1 MKRVEVVLASAG
13 SGKTFTLTLRFAG
26 LLLRGARPEDV
37 LAATFTRKA
46 AGEIQARILE
56 RLAGAA
62 EGGKG
67 LDELR
72 KHLDWPEL
80 EVGHCQQVLKRTVD
94 ALPRMQVLTLDSWF
108 ARLGRGLAP
117 ELGLDPGWRMLEEV
131 EDEELRIQALE
142 EVLAR
147 GDREE
152 RIALLRD
159 LQRGRSEARVLDR
172 LLRSVASAHARA
184 RWSVEG
190 AWDHL
195 APAKPLEAAEFEAL
209 YQEFS
214 GLEVVKNA
222 KGEENGNWT
231 NGKARFLRALSDQDW
246 AAITGAGLYKGWVET
261 GTYQS
266 KAFAD
271 ADPRWEAAFQRLRL
285 HMGGEVLAEV
295 ARQNQALSQLLAEFG
310 RAHDQILEREGGL
323 RFDDLTWRLASAA
336 LGDRDFDLAYRL
348 DTRLHHV
355 LLDEYQDTN
364 ALQHAVLDRNLKELA
379 SYGEEDRSLFV
390 VGDPKQSIYGFR
402 EAEPRLLQDLGE
414 RLSLEPSSLA
424 TNWRSSPRV
433 LEFVNRIFSQLA
445 SAPFLDPETP
455 ALRAAQAFEEGWE
468 EHTPAKPNL
477 DLPGR
482 VRVWEAAKSDGQ
494 SDTEE
499 LLDVAVR
506 LVAELRE
513 EAPHARIAVLTRTG
527 RFGVKLLA
535 RLAEEG
541 IPAAGEGGRPLVD
554 SHLVRCTL
562 GLLRL
567 ADHPGDGLALALV
580 MGSPLLGLFPELDP
594 SGPLPELGRGLS
606 HLARTGI
613 AEQGI
618 GPWLAG
624 LRDRLEDIAPYD
636 AERFEALLR
645 IAHAWPESPRGRL
658 APLLAHLQEARTEGA
673 SDAQVRVLTIH
684 ASKGL
689 EYDAVVLPELGGKMF
704 ETPSLVSRRGDAYGP
719 VELLSTY
726 QSRGFQCLDE
736 GLAGLHEWDQKA
748 LLTDSLCMLY
758 VALTRAKRSLD
769 LILPHWRP
777 KKGKK
782 GRAALPESAR
792 WCHFVRFLGT
802 AYDPDPEG
810 PLLLEEAS
818 DDPWFDRIEPREEQP
833 QPAPPPTLALRPGGA
848 FRPLPSRSPSAAEG
862 GQRRTVAAW
871 LRGVDEG
878 AVALGTCVHALL
890 ERVEWGDTLDLSRL
904 GDQARAEGLGAASEG
919 AASEGAAV
927 EGPGGG
933 VLERAL
939 ELLDEALVAPE
950 LRSLLVR
957 PEAGAELWRERRFAV
972 ELEGELWSG
981 TFDRVVLHRDEEGAL
996 TRAEVLD
1003 WKTDRVEE
1011 SGLSERAEHYRPQ
1024 LEAYGRVLAAMTG
1037 LAPERIA
1044 LRLVF
1049 LRAGRVVDL

>member
-1 MKRVEVVLASAG
+1 VKRVEVVLASAG

-26 LLLRGARPEDV
+26 LLLRGARPEEV

-67 LDELR
+67 LAELR
-72 KHLDWPEL
+72 KHLDWPDL
-80 EVGHCQQVLKRTVD
+80 EVGHCQEVLKRTVD

-131 EDEELRIQALE
+131 EDEEFRIQALE

-147 GDREE
+147 GDRAE

-195 APAKPLEAAEFEAL
+195 APGKPLDAAEFEAL
-209 YQEFS
+209 YREFE
-214 GLEVVKNA
+214 GLELAKTKAGADHSGWVSGRVK
-222 KGEENGNWT
+222 
-231 NGKARFLRALSDQDW
+231 FLSELERQDW
-246 AAITGAGLYKGWVET
+246 GALTGGGMFSKWVEAGKY
-261 GTYQS
+261 GTTT
-266 KAFAD
+266 FDD
-271 ADPRWEAAFQRLRL
+271 ADPRWEPAFQRLRL
-285 HMGGEVLAEV
+285 HMAAEVLAEV
-295 ARQNQALSQLLAEFG
+295 ARQNLALSQLLSEFG
-310 RAHDQILEREGGL
+310 RSHDQILEREGGL

-336 LGDRDFDLAYRL
+336 LGKRDFDLAYRL
-348 DTRLHHV
+348 DTRLHHL

-364 ALQHAVLDRNLKELA
+364 ALQHAVLDRNLAEIA

-402 EAEPRLLQDLGE
+402 EAEPRLLQGLGA
-414 RLSLEPSSLA
+414 RLDLEPSTLA

-433 LEFVNRIFSQLA
+433 LEFVNRIFSRLS
-445 SAPFLDPETP
+445 SAPFLDPDTP
-455 ALRAAQAFEEGWE
+455 ALRAAQAFEAGWE
-468 EHTPAKPNL
+468 EHTAAEPNL

-482 VRVWEAAKSDGQ
+482 VRVWEAAKSDGN

-499 LLDVAVR
+499 LLDEAVR
-506 LVAELRE
+506 LVAELRA

-580 MGSPLLGLFPELDP
+580 LGSPLLGLFPDLDA
-594 SGPLPELGRGLS
+594 SGPLPELGRALS
-606 HLARTGI
+606 HRARAGI
-613 AEQGI
+613 AEQGV

-624 LRDRLEDIAPYD
+624 LRERLEGIAPYD

-645 IAHAWPESPRGRL
+645 IAHAWPESSRGRL
-658 APLLAHLQEARTEGA
+658 APLIAHLQEARTEGA

-704 ETPSLVSRRGDAYGP
+704 ETPSLVSRRSDAYGP

-726 QSRGFQCLDE
+726 QPRGLQCLDD
-736 GLAGLHEWDQKA
+736 GLSGLHEWDQEA

-758 VALTRAKRSLD
+758 VAMTRAKRSLD

-777 KKGKK
+777 TKGKS
-782 GRAALPESAR
+782 GRAALPNTAR

-802 AYDPDPEG
+802 AFEADPES
-810 PLLLEEAS
+810 PLLLQEAS
-818 DDPWFDRIEPREEQP
+818 EVAWAQGIEPREEQP
-833 QPAPPPTLALRPGGA
+833 EPAPAPSLELRPGGA
-848 FRPLPSRSPSAAEG
+848 FRPLPTRSPSAAEG
-862 GQRRTVAAW
+862 GQRRTVAEW

-890 ERVEWGDTLDLSRL
+890 EGVEWGDSLDLARL
-904 GDQARAEGLGAASEG
+904 GDAARAGQGSTGQAI
-919 AASEGAAV
+919 
-927 EGPGGG
+927 
-933 VLERAL
+933 LETAL

-950 LRSLLVR
+950 LRSLLTR
-957 PEAGAELWRERRFAV
+957 PDDNAELWRERRFAV

-981 TFDRVVLHRDEEGAL
+981 TFDRVVLHRDGEGAL
-996 TRAEVLD
+996 THAEVVD
-1003 WKTDRVEE
+1003 WKTDRVSED
-1011 SGLSERAEHYRPQ
+1011 GLLERAEHYRPQ

-1037 LAPERIA
+1037 VPAERIA
-1044 LRLVF
+1044 LRLAF

>member
-13 SGKTFTLTLRFAG
+13 SGKTFTLTLRFAE
-26 LLLRGARPEDV
+26 LLLRGARPEEV

-72 KHLDWPEL
+72 KHLDWPDL
-80 EVGHCQQVLKRTVD
+80 EVGHCQEVLKRTVD

-131 EDEELRIQALE
+131 EDEEFRIQALE

-147 GDREE
+147 GDRAE

-195 APAKPLEAAEFEAL
+195 APGKPLDAAEFEAL
-209 YQEFS
+209 YREFE
-214 GLEVVKNA
+214 GLELAKTKAGADHSGWVSGRVK
-222 KGEENGNWT
+222 
-231 NGKARFLRALSDQDW
+231 FLSELERQDW
-246 AAITGAGLYKGWVET
+246 GALTGGGMFSKWVEAGKY
-261 GTYQS
+261 GTTT
-266 KAFAD
+266 FDD
-271 ADPRWEAAFQRLRL
+271 ADPRWEPAFQRLRL
-285 HMGGEVLAEV
+285 HMAAEVLAEV
-295 ARQNQALSQLLAEFG
+295 ARQNLALSQLLSEFG
-310 RAHDQILEREGGL
+310 RSHDQILEREGGL

-336 LGDRDFDLAYRL
+336 LGKRDFDLAYRL
-348 DTRLHHV
+348 DTRLHHL

-364 ALQHAVLDRNLKELA
+364 ALQHAVLDRNLAEIA

-402 EAEPRLLQDLGE
+402 EAEPRLLQGLGA
-414 RLSLEPSSLA
+414 RLDLEPSTLA

-433 LEFVNRIFSQLA
+433 LEFVNRVFSQLA
-445 SAPFLDPETP
+445 SAPFLDPDTP
-455 ALRAAQAFEEGWE
+455 ALRAAQAFEAGWE
-468 EHTPAKPNL
+468 EHTAAEPNL

-482 VRVWEAAKSDGQ
+482 VRVWEAAKSDGN

-499 LLDVAVR
+499 LLDEAVR
-506 LVAELRE
+506 LVAELRA

-580 MGSPLLGLFPELDP
+580 LGSPLLGLFPDLDA
-594 SGPLPELGRGLS
+594 SGPLPELGRALS
-606 HLARTGI
+606 HRARGGI
-613 AEQGI
+613 AEQGV

-624 LRDRLEDIAPYD
+624 LRERLEGIAPYD

-645 IAHAWPESPRGRL
+645 IAHAWPESSRGRL
-658 APLLAHLQEARTEGA
+658 APLIAHLQEARTEGA

-704 ETPSLVSRRGDAYGP
+704 ETPSLVSRRSDAYGP

-726 QSRGFQCLDE
+726 QSRGLQCLDD
-736 GLAGLHEWDQKA
+736 GLSGLHEWDQEA

-758 VALTRAKRSLD
+758 VAMTRAKRSLD

-777 KKGKK
+777 TKGKS
-782 GRAALPESAR
+782 GRAALPNTAR

-802 AYDPDPEG
+802 AFEADPES
-810 PLLLEEAS
+810 PLLLQEAS
-818 DDPWFDRIEPREEQP
+818 EVAWAQGIEPREEQP
-833 QPAPPPTLALRPGGA
+833 EPAPAPSLELRPGGA
-848 FRPLPSRSPSAAEG
+848 FRPLPTRSPSAAEG
-862 GQRRTVAAW
+862 GQRRTVAEW

-890 ERVEWGDTLDLSRL
+890 EGVEWGDSLDLARL
-904 GDQARAEGLGAASEG
+904 GDAARAGQGSTGQAI
-919 AASEGAAV
+919 
-927 EGPGGG
+927 
-933 VLERAL
+933 LETAL

-950 LRSLLVR
+950 LRSLLTR
-957 PEAGAELWRERRFAV
+957 PDDDAELWRERRFAV

-981 TFDRVVLHRDEEGAL
+981 TFDRVVLHRDGEGAL
-996 TRAEVLD
+996 THAEVVD
-1003 WKTDRVEE
+1003 WKTDRVSED
-1011 SGLSERAEHYRPQ
+1011 GLLERAEHYRPQ

-1037 LAPERIA
+1037 VPAERIA
-1044 LRLVF
+1044 LRLAF